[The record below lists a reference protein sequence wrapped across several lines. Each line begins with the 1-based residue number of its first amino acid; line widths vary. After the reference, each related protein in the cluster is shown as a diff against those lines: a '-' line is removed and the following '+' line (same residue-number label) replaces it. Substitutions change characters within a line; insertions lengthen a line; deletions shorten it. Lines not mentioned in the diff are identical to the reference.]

1 MTKII
6 IASHHSLAEGFKS
19 TLEYIA
25 PGVANI
31 VTLNAY
37 LDNVSIEDQVKAIMN
52 ELKEDEETIIFT
64 DLLGGSVNQEF
75 TKYLPYKKFHLITGA
90 NFPVILSL
98 VLKAQ
103 NETLADQ
110 VIEETIEEAKKQI
123 IYVNKI
129 FNIHEVDEEDE

>member
-64 DLLGGSVNQEF
+64 DLLGGLVNQEL
-75 TKYLPYKKFHLITGA
+75 TKYLP
-90 NFPVILSL
+90 S
-98 VLKAQ
+98 
-103 NETLADQ
+103 
-110 VIEETIEEAKKQI
+110 
-123 IYVNKI
+123 
-129 FNIHEVDEEDE
+129 